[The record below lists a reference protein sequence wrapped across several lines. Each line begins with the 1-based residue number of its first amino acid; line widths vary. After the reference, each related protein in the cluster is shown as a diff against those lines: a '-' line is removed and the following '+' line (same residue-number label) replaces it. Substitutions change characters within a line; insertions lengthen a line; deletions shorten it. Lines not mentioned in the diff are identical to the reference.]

1 MFNEELFSQEKNY
14 IINSSIKKYN
24 ENFLGLINF
33 REI

>member
-14 IINSSIKKYN
+14 IINSSIKKFN
-24 ENFLGLINF
+24 ENLLGLINF